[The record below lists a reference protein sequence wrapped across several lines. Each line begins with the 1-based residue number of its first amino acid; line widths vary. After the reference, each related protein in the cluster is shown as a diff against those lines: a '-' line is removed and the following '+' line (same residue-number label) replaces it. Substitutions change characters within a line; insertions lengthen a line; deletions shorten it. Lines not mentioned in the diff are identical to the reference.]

1 MARTLDTDLELAP
14 PAVRLTPLPDGA
26 TLVESPEV
34 LEPYQRHLGEMFRR
48 AAAAAPDRVFL
59 ADRPV
64 AGVSWRRISWGEA
77 RAKVDAISQ
86 ALLDLGLGP
95 DRPVMI
101 LSGNSLPHGL
111 LMLGAMQAGIPVAPV
126 SVAYSLMSQDFAKL
140 RHVFDLVRPGAI
152 YVDDDKP
159 FAKALAALN
168 PSGIEILAGIDAL
181 AATTPDAAVERAFD
195 AVTPD
200 SLAKILFTSG
210 STGLP
215 KGVIT
220 THRMLCAN
228 QQAWA
233 QCWPF
238 MRRRPP
244 VLVDWLPWSHTFGGS
259 ACFNMVLKHAGSL
272 YVDPGKPAPGL
283 IEQTVASLREV
294 SPTHYFNVPRGYDML
309 LPYLERDEELNRC
322 FFRELDLVFYAAAAL
337 TQTSWERLERCAERA
352 RGRRVL
358 MLSAW
363 GSTETAPM
371 ATTVH
376 WPIARA
382 GVIGLP
388 APGTQL
394 KLVPSGAKL
403 EIRVKGPNV
412 TPGYFRRDDLT
423 RAAFDEDGFYRIG
436 DAARFLDASDPSKGL
451 VFDGRVAEDFKL
463 DSGTWVHVGAVRVAA
478 LAATA
483 GLLQDAVVTGHDR
496 AFVGLLAWPTPATG
510 LAQEDLR
517 RELAERLASYN
528 RTAGGSSNRIE
539 RVLLLADPPSI
550 DANEITDKGYIN
562 QRATLDRRATQV
574 GALYAEPP
582 GPAVIVIP

>member
-1 MARTLDTDLELAP
+1 MVDIELAP
-14 PAVRLTPLPDGA
+14 PAVRVTPLADGA
-26 TLVESPEV
+26 LLLESPV
-34 LEPYQRHLGEMFRR
+34 PIEPYERHLGEMFRR
-48 AAAAAPDRVFL
+48 SAALAPERVFL
-59 ADRPV
+59 ADRSAPG
-64 AGVSWRRISWGEA
+64 APWRRITWGEA
-77 RAKVDAISQ
+77 RAKIDAIAQ
-86 ALLDLGLGP
+86 GLIDRGLGP
-95 DRPVMI
+95 GKPLMV

-111 LMLGAMQAGIPVAPV
+111 LMLAAMQAGIPVTPV

-140 RHVFDLVRPGAI
+140 KHVFELVRPGLI
-152 YVDDDKP
+152 YVDAEAP
-159 FAKALAALN
+159 FAKALATLDLGQTAVVA
-168 PSGIEILAGIDAL
+168 GIEAL
-181 AATTPDAAVERAFD
+181 SATPGPAVERAFE

-200 SLAKILFTSG
+200 STAKILFTSG

-215 KGVIT
+215 KGVVT
-220 THRMLCAN
+220 TQRMLCAN
-228 QQAWA
+228 QTAWA

-238 MRRRPP
+238 YRRRPP

-259 ACFNMVLKHAGSL
+259 ACFNMVLKHAGSF

-309 LPYLERDEELNRC
+309 LPHLESDEALNRS

-337 TQTSWERLERCAERA
+337 TQTSWERLERCAMKA

-376 WPIARA
+376 WPIERA

-394 KLVPSGAKL
+394 KLVPAGPKL

-412 TPGYFRRDDLT
+412 TPGYFRRPDLT
-423 RAAFDEDGFYRIG
+423 RDAFDADGFYRIG
-436 DAARFLDASDPSKGL
+436 DAVKFLDAAKPEQGL
-451 VFDGRVAEDFKL
+451 VFDGRVTEDFKL
-463 DSGTWVHVGAVRVAA
+463 DSGTWVHVGGLRIAA

-483 GLLQDAVVTGHDR
+483 PLLQDAVITGHDR
-496 AFVGLLAWPTPATG
+496 AFVALLAWPNPAAG
-510 LAQEDLR
+510 LAPDALR
-517 RELAERLASYN
+517 AAIKDKLAAYN
-528 RTAGGSSNRIE
+528 RGAGGSSQRVA
-539 RVLLLADPPSI
+539 RVLLLAEPPSI

-562 QRATLDRRATQV
+562 QRATLERRAGLV
-574 GALYAEPP
+574 EALYADPP
-582 GPAVIVIP
+582 GPDVLVI

>member
-1 MARTLDTDLELAP
+1 MAGTAEIDIELAP
-14 PAVRLTPLPDGA
+14 PAVRVTQLADGA
-26 TLVESPEV
+26 QLVESPV
-34 LEPYQRHLGEMFRR
+34 AIEPYERHLGEMFRR
-48 AAAAAPDRVFL
+48 SAASAPERVFL

-64 AGVSWRRISWGEA
+64 PGAPWRRITWGEA
-77 RAKVDAISQ
+77 RAKVDTIAQ
-86 ALLDLGLGP
+86 GLLDRGLGP
-95 DRPVMI
+95 DKPVMV

-111 LMLGAMQAGIPVAPV
+111 LMLAAMQAGIPVAPV

-140 RHVFDLVRPGAI
+140 KHVFALVRPGLI
-152 YVDDDKP
+152 YVDAEAP
-159 FAKALAALN
+159 FAKGLAALDL
-168 PSGIEILAGIDAL
+168 GQTAVVAGIDAL
-181 AATTPDAAVERAFD
+181 TATPGPAVERAFD
-195 AVTPD
+195 SVTPD
-200 SLAKILFTSG
+200 STAKILFTSG

-220 THRMLCAN
+220 TQRMLCAN
-228 QQAWA
+228 QTAWA

-238 MRRRPP
+238 YRRRPP

-259 ACFNMVLKHAGSL
+259 ACFNMVLKHAGSF

-283 IEQTVASLREV
+283 IEQTVRSLREV

-309 LPYLERDEELNRC
+309 LPFLERDEELNRS

-337 TQTSWERLERCAERA
+337 TQTSWERLERCAIKA

-376 WPIARA
+376 WPIERA

-394 KLVPSGAKL
+394 KLVPSGPKL
-403 EIRVKGPNV
+403 EVRVRGPNV
-412 TPGYFRRDDLT
+412 TPGYLGRPDLT

-436 DAARFLDASDPSKGL
+436 DAVKFLDPDQPEQGL
-451 VFDGRVAEDFKL
+451 VFDGRVTEDFKL
-463 DSGTWVHVGAVRVAA
+463 DSGTWVHVGGLRVAA
-478 LAATA
+478 LAASA
-483 GLLQDAVVTGHDR
+483 PLLQDAVVTGHDR
-496 AFVGLLAWPTPATG
+496 AFVGLLAWPNPAAG
-510 LAQEDLR
+510 LAPDALR
-517 RELAERLASYN
+517 AAVKDKLAAYN
-528 RTAGGSSNRIE
+528 RGAGGSSQRIA
-539 RVLLLADPPSI
+539 RVVLLAEPPSI

-562 QRATLDRRATQV
+562 QRATLERRAALV
-574 GALYAEPP
+574 EALYAEPP
-582 GPAVIVIP
+582 GPDVLVI